1 MASLKSG
8 SPPDAPYTT
17 FDYNSFERYLQDLGY
32 FFLNLYYGF
41 CLPELFS
48 KTLVFFL
55 QLGDFFRQ
63 GIFFGGLTSPFL
75 WCHGFQDSGI
85 TLATP
90 TGHTG

>member
-17 FDYNSFERYLQDLGY
+17 FDYNSFRIGPQDLGY
-32 FFLNLYYGF
+32 FFLNIDDALG
-41 CLPELFS
+41 LPELFS

-55 QLGDFFRQ
+55 QLGDFFRR

-90 TGHTG
+90 TGQTG